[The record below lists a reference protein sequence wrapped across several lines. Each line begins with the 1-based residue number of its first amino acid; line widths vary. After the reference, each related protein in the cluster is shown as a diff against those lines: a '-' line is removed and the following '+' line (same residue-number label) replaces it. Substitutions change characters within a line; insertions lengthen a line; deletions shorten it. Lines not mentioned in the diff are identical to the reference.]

1 MTKINYSSPQDCWGI
16 YLLSVDNI
24 AKNYRTAFVL
34 FAYILALLEPRNISM
49 SYVANTLKF
58 VFGTLPSKSILE
70 WNDIEHFYPEIVAH
84 KLNVA
89 MSSKAG
95 YTKSQGQ
102 PIVTGYL

>member
-1 MTKINYSSPQDCWGI
+1 
-16 YLLSVDNI
+16 
-24 AKNYRTAFVL
+24 
-34 FAYILALLEPRNISM
+34 M

-89 MSSKAG
+89 MLSKAG
-95 YTKSQGQ
+95 YTKSDCFVMMGTLQLISKRLQ
-102 PIVTGYL
+102 LAATNRRYFRQRTGLSPTEYRNDTTKS